1 LAALRENAIALLI
14 SVPAVDMSTGTKE
27 DLYTVPTGKKCI
39 VTHVVVR
46 SASGAL
52 GADNDFGDGAAA
64 NTWLQTVN
72 LSTVGANEYYV
83 IESNNTAY
91 TIFDAGDVFGVLPIA
106 GTAETATIDVFGYL
120 FDA

>member
-1 LAALRENAIALLI
+1 
-14 SVPAVDMSTGTKE
+14 MSTGTKE
-27 DLYTVPTGKKCI
+27 DLFTVPAGKKCI
-39 VTHVVVR
+39 VTHVIVH

-64 NTWLQTVN
+64 DTWLQNVN

-83 IESNNTAY
+83 IESNNIAY

-106 GTAETATIDVFGYL
+106 GTAETATIVLFGYL